1 MPSEQHNDF
10 RRLLKFII
18 PYRGVFIISSLALL
32 GYAGVDILFLKL
44 VQPLIDEGFSQTN
57 PNVLKYAPLVV
68 IGLLFLRGVFGFTSA
83 YGIAW
88 VGTRVVMTMRQNIF
102 SRLVHMPVSYFDQN
116 SSGEL
121 ISKVTFNT
129 EQVSNAVS
137 SALVTL
143 VREGATVIG
152 MIGLMFYYSWQLS
165 LVFLLIGPLVGFVIA
180 IVGKRFRKVSTNIQ
194 AAMGEV
200 TTASEQMLKGHKVVI
215 SYGGQEKEVER
226 FNQISNH
233 TRQQMMKLRA
243 TSAMSSPVIQ
253 VIGSFALAAV
263 LFMASMP
270 SILEALSPGAFAS
283 MVSAMIMI
291 LQPLK
296 KLTNVQAEFQKG
308 IAAARS
314 IFELID
320 EQQEKDTG
328 SFAPERVEGRVAF
341 SKVGFTYPSKD
352 SPALTDVSFQLEAG
366 KTLAL
371 VGRSGSGKS
380 TITQLLT
387 RFYNADTGLISIDGE
402 SVEHYSLK
410 ALRRQIALV
419 SQQVVL
425 FNDTISNNIAYGME
439 DQVSQEQ
446 IEQAAKSAY
455 ALEFIE
461 QLPEG
466 FDTVIGENGI
476 NLSGGQRQRLAI
488 ARAILRNA
496 PILILDEATS
506 ALDTESERYIQD
518 ALESL
523 QKNCTSIVVAHRL
536 STIENANQIAV
547 VDEGRIVE
555 MGSHDELLARQGA
568 YAQLHQLQFSQ

>member
-1 MPSEQHNDF
+1 MPSEQNSDY
-10 RRLLKFII
+10 RRLLGFVK
-18 PYRGVFIISSLALL
+18 PYRPVFFISALALL

-68 IGLLFLRGVFGFTSA
+68 IGLLFLRGVFSFTSA
-83 YGIAW
+83 YGLAW
-88 VGTRVVMTMRQNIF
+88 IGTRVVMTMRQKIF
-102 SRLVHMPVSYFDQN
+102 SRMVHLPVTYFDQN

-137 SALVTL
+137 KALVTL
-143 VREGATVIG
+143 VREGATVMG

-165 LVFLLIGPLVGFVIA
+165 LVFLLIGPLVGYVIA
-180 IVGKRFRKVSTNIQ
+180 LVGKRFRKVSNNIQ
-194 AAMGEV
+194 TAMGEV
-200 TTASEQMLKGHKVVI
+200 TTATEQMLKGHKVVI
-215 SYGGQEKEVER
+215 SYGGQDKEVER
-226 FNQISNH
+226 FEHISNR

-263 LFMASMP
+263 LFMASFP
-270 SILEALSPGAFAS
+270 SILESLTPGAFAS

-308 IAAARS
+308 IAAATS
-314 IFELID
+314 IFELMD
-320 EQQEKDTG
+320 EEQERDLG
-328 SFAPERVEGRVAF
+328 SYEPERVKGQVRF
-341 SKVGFTYPSKD
+341 SNVGFTYPTKET
-352 SPALTDVSFQLEAG
+352 PALTDVSFELAPG
-366 KTLAL
+366 KSLAL

-387 RFYNADTGLISIDGE
+387 RFYNAESGQVALDGH
-402 SVEHYSLK
+402 SVDEYSLK

-419 SQQVVL
+419 SQQVIL
-425 FNDTISNNIAYGME
+425 FNDTIANNIAYGLE
-439 DQVSQEQ
+439 EQVTQEQ
-446 IEQAAKSAY
+446 IKQAAQSAY

-466 FDTVIGENGI
+466 FDTVIGENGV

-506 ALDTESERYIQD
+506 ALDTESERYIQK

-523 QKNCTSIVVAHRL
+523 QKHCTSIVVAHRL
-536 STIENANQIAV
+536 STIESADQIAV
-547 VDEGRIVE
+547 VDDGRIVE
-555 MGSHDELLARQGA
+555 MGTHEALLAEQGA
-568 YAQLHQLQFSQ
+568 YAQLHQMQFSQ